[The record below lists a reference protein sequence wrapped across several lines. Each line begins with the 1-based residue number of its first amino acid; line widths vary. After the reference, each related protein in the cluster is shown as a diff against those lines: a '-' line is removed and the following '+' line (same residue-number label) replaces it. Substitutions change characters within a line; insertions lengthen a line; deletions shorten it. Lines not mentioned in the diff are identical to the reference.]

1 MDKCTVCGMAFVG
14 GKELSEH
21 YAAAHEGRMIQ
32 CQSCGRLF
40 EREEFEKHMPVH
52 SVSGDLSKQVPA
64 EEAESRLLR
73 RAGEEEQARK
83 RTRGPYRKSHA
94 A

>member
-1 MDKCTVCGMAFVG
+1 MDKCKV
-14 GKELSEH
+14 
-21 YAAAHEGRMIQ
+21 
-32 CQSCGRLF
+32 CGRLLDS
-40 EREEFEKHMPVH
+40 EELEKHAATH
-52 SVSGDLSKQVPA
+52 KADAS

>member
-1 MDKCTVCGMAFVG
+1 MDKCPVCGMAFVG

-21 YAAAHEGRMIQ
+21 YTAAHEGHMIQ

-52 SVSGDLSKQVPA
+52 SVSDDLSKHVPV